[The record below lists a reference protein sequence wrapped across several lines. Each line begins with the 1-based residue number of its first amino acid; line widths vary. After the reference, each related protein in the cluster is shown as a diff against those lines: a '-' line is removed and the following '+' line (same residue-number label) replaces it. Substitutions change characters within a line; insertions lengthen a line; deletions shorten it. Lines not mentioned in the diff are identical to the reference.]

1 LFRKANENSN
11 WSAAVVQDWMIN
23 ANYGVFAENPT
34 LSQWRGQMSATS

>member
-1 LFRKANENSN
+1 
-11 WSAAVVQDWMIN
+11 MIN